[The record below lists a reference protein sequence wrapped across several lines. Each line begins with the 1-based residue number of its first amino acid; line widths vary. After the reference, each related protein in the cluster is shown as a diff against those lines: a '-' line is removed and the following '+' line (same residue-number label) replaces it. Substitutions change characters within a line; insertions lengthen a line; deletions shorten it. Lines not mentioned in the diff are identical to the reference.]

1 VADRVA
7 VAFKNYFQGRARFPR
22 LKRFKD
28 YRSCTYPQ
36 SGFKLENGRLS
47 LSKIGKVRIFL
58 HRPLEGTVHR
68 LTIKYSV
75 GEWYAI
81 LLTNR
86 TTPPKPDINHVA
98 SDKVRGGD
106 LGLERF
112 VTFDNAESVQYPK
125 FLRAAEMKIK
135 CLQRRLTRK
144 RKGSK
149 RRRALARQLARLHMH
164 VACQR
169 EDWQNKLINTIF
181 KECDVLV
188 LEKLNVA
195 HMLRNHQLAKAIM
208 DSSWS
213 QFASKC
219 MRKADMLGKHVVFI
233 DRYGTSQFCHQCL
246 TWVPKT
252 LADREHRCPNCE
264 ADLPRDLNSA
274 LLIRKLGILSCS
286 PSDGGLSPA
295 EPKPLPM
302 RTLRHG
308 QAAALKR
315 EAHNL

>member
-1 VADRVA
+1 MSQKSL
-7 VAFKNYFQGRARFPR
+7 FGRRR
-22 LKRFKD
+22 
-28 YRSCTYPQ
+28 Q
-36 SGFKLENGRLS
+36 SWSAAN
-47 LSKIGKVRIFL
+47 
-58 HRPLEGTVHR
+58 
-68 LTIKYSV
+68 
-75 GEWYAI
+75 
-81 LLTNR
+81 
-86 TTPPKPDINHVA
+86 
-98 SDKVRGGD
+98 
-106 LGLERF
+106 
-112 VTFDNAESVQYPK
+112 
-125 FLRAAEMKIK
+125 AAEMKIK
-135 CLQRRLTRK
+135 HLQIQLARK

-149 RRRALARQLARLHMH
+149 RRRALALQLARLHMH
-164 VACQR
+164 VARQR
-169 EDWQNKLINTIF
+169 EDWQNKLVNAIF
-181 KECDVLV
+181 KEADVLV

-195 HMLRNHQLAKAIM
+195 HMLRNRQLAKAIS

-219 MRKADMLGKHVVFI
+219 MRKAEMLGKHVVLI
-233 DRYGTSQFCHQCL
+233 DPYGTSQFCHQCL

-264 ADLPRDLNSA
+264 VELSRDLNSA

-302 RTLRHG
+302 RTFKHR